1 MIHDSKV
8 NTCDRS
14 NELKLAFFWNIFVTK
29 KILTRWHD
37 SFKNDQSSLF
47 VFFVFLLHHV
57 TNLFRSSQK
66 YIFIDIFYLS
76 ATWIKHNHQGGLFTW
91 IWTWTLGLTLSK
103 TIGKNPKLTLCAERE
118 REREKAMRTFSV
130 QHLLQNDQSLKANNH
145 VVKAKTSLT
154 DKNLLEINTR
164 QTVAYSILVDT
175 QHHTQGVKRDLI
187 IGVYQ
192 QDVCLCSLISLG
204 SDLSNKP
211 SVLLV
216 NLLLMSIS
224 WGPVKRVYVESERWT
239 MLHFSIVT

>member
-118 REREKAMRTFSV
+118 REREGDAYFQCTASV
-130 QHLLQNDQSLKANNH
+130 TKRPEPESKQSCCQGK
-145 VVKAKTSLT
+145 
-154 DKNLLEINTR
+154 DKPHR
-164 QTVAYSILVDT
+164 
-175 QHHTQGVKRDLI
+175 
-187 IGVYQ
+187 
-192 QDVCLCSLISLG
+192 
-204 SDLSNKP
+204 
-211 SVLLV
+211 
-216 NLLLMSIS
+216 
-224 WGPVKRVYVESERWT
+224 
-239 MLHFSIVT
+239 